1 MVKSAKEIQAEL
13 QAYLAGKT
21 EKDLNVSDNRLLAS
35 NNRSQEWYEK
45 TAKRNKEN
53 AENLEIRLKI
63 SEKTKGR
70 KINPESAKKA
80 VETRKKN
87 GNTQAWNKGISSS
100 LETRKKLSAVNLGK
114 TISEEVKTKI
124 SHAQLNLTDEQ
135 KLKKA
140 LGNKGKN
147 RRPLITPKGVFPSQ
161 EDAAIFYNVSTQTIR
176 SRRDKFPKEYYFIS
190 REEYIMLTGK
200 DI

>member
-53 AENLEIRLKI
+53 ADNLEIRKKI